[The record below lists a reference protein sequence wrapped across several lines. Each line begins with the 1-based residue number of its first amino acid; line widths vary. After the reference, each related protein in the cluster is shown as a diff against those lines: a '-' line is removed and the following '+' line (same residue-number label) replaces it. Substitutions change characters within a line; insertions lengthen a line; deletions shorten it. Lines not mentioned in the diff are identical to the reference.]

1 VSFGRN
7 VSIDYSCDVSRYT
20 ARNIQIGDDVGLGPG
35 IWLNVPPESTSP
47 GPQIVLGR
55 GCKIGRR
62 CTISA
67 KNRIT
72 LGENVLFAPAVLL
85 MDHNHE
91 FSDINRPIYE
101 QGLTEGGSIEI
112 GENCWLGYGAVIL
125 CNSGELKI
133 GRNSV
138 IGANSVVT
146 RSFPPF
152 SVIAGNPAKLLRNYN
167 SATKRWERPS
177 SSD

>member
-1 VSFGRN
+1 
-7 VSIDYSCDVSRYT
+7 
-20 ARNIQIGDDVGLGPG
+20 
-35 IWLNVPPESTSP
+35 
-47 GPQIVLGR
+47 
-55 GCKIGRR
+55 
-62 CTISA
+62 
-67 KNRIT
+67 
-72 LGENVLFAPAVLL
+72 